1 MGKLSSPVVLATVL
15 TLIVALILFIRNVRG
30 NFLWTI
36 AIGTGIAWL
45 FGLVDTSQI
54 GKSSFSFASYGDV
67 FGAMS
72 FGKLSSLPF
81 GLQHSP

>member
-1 MGKLSSPVVLATVL
+1 MGKLS
-15 TLIVALILFIRNVRG
+15 TLSFLRPCLLLSLHSYYLFVTYVET
-30 NFLWTI
+30 LWTI

-54 GKSSFSFASYGDV
+54 GNSSFSFANYGDV

-81 GLQHSP
+81 

>member
-1 MGKLSSPVVLATVL
+1 MGKLSNPVVLATVL
-15 TLIVALILFIRNVRG
+15 TLIIALVLFIRNVRG

-54 GKSSFSFASYGDV
+54 GNSSFSFANYGMCLELCHLAN
-67 FGAMS
+67 F
-72 FGKLSSLPF
+72 LPYRF